1 MFRAER
7 RTTVTRAHAVVVGA
21 GIGGLAAAAGLCSA
35 GWDVTACERAASLE
49 PVGAGLAL
57 APNGLRALDAIG
69 AGDALRALA
78 VPQELGIRRSD
89 GRWLI
94 RSATGQMIPDRF
106 GDPVIVLLR
115 AAVIDALA
123 ARVPDGVLS
132 LATEVTSV
140 EPVGRAGQ
148 GGNAA

>member
-1 MFRAER
+1 M
-7 RTTVTRAHAVVVGA
+7 VIGG
-21 GIGGLAAAAGLCSA
+21 GIGGLATAAGLCSA
-35 GWDVTACERAASLE
+35 GWDVTVCERAASLE

-69 AGDALRALA
+69 ATDSLRALA

-94 RSATGQMIPDRF
+94 RSTTGRMVADRF
-106 GDPVIVLLR
+106 GDPIILLPR
-115 AAVIDALA
+115 AAVVDALA

-132 LATEVTSV
+132 
-140 EPVGRAGQ
+140 Q
-148 GGNAA
+148 GPR

>member
-1 MFRAER
+1 MWRAER
-7 RTTVTRAHAVVVGA
+7 GAAVTRARAVVIGA

-49 PVGAGLAL
+49 PAGAGLAL
-57 APNGLRALDAIG
+57 APNGLRALDSIG

-94 RSATGQMIPDRF
+94 RSTTGQMVPDRF
-106 GDPVIVLLR
+106 GDPVILLPR

-123 ARVPDGVLS
+123 AAFP
-132 LATEVTSV
+132 
-140 EPVGRAGQ
+140 AGCSAWQ
-148 GGNAA
+148 PR